1 MSRRTRLALALA
13 LIAASACGQNKSK
26 LDGTATGSGGGATAA
41 TGATATG
48 ATSATSTD
56 GGKTQVRL
64 CDNVTTVALEQLPKT
79 RGEGQAVA
87 DQLMDQW
94 RRQHPDQEWEAAVRR
109 SWTVKPPAENK
120 YVLEGKQADGHAYGR
135 YTQLDVLTWARESE
149 RAAMEGA
156 RVFHS
161 GDELGSTIAVSCDM
175 CHPDAANTHPE
186 TYPKFQ
192 VQLGRVALLRD
203 MINWCLQHPV
213 RAQAMSADDPRMR
226 AMEAYILAQRQGTAL
241 NYGKH

>member
-1 MSRRTRLALALA
+1 MSRRTQLAIATAL
-13 LIAASACGQNKSK
+13 LAASACGQRRSK
-26 LDGTATGSGGGATAA
+26 PEPAATGSGSAPAA
-41 TGATATG
+41 TGAG
-48 ATSATSTD
+48 SAD
-56 GGKTQVRL
+56 DGKTQVRL
-64 CDNVTTVALEQLPKT
+64 CDNVTTVALDQLPKT
-79 RGEGQAVA
+79 RPEGQAVA

-109 SWTVKPPAENK
+109 SWTVKPPADNTNILQGE
-120 YVLEGKQADGHAYGR
+120 QADGHAYGR
-135 YTQLDVLTWARESE
+135 YTKLDVLAWARESE
-149 RAAMEGA
+149 RAALEGA

-161 GDELGSTIAVSCDM
+161 ADELGSTISVSCDM

-213 RAQAMSADDPRMR
+213 RAPQMSADDPRMR
-226 AMEAYILAQRQGTAL
+226 AMEAYILAQRQGTPL
-241 NYGKH
+241 VYGKH

>member
-1 MSRRTRLALALA
+1 MSGRTKLAIAIAL
-13 LIAASACGQNKSK
+13 LAASACGQKKSR
-26 LDGTATGSGGGATAA
+26 LDQAGSGSGSAGAASAAATGSA
-41 TGATATG
+41 
-48 ATSATSTD
+48 
-56 GGKTQVRL
+56 GGKTEVKL
-64 CDNVTTVALEQLPKT
+64 CDNVTTVALDQLPKD
-79 RGEGQAVA
+79 RGEGQVVA

-94 RRQHPDQEWEAAVRR
+94 RRQHPEQEWEANVRR
-109 SWTVKPPAENK
+109 SWTVKPPSDNN
-120 YVLEGKQADGHAYGR
+120 YVLTGDQAEGHAYGK
-135 YTQLDVLTWARESE
+135 YTKMDVLAWARESE
-149 RAAMEGA
+149 RAALEGA

-161 GDELGSTIAVSCDM
+161 GDELGSTISVSCDM

-226 AMEAYILAQRQGTAL
+226 AMEAYILAQRQGTPL
-241 NYGKH
+241 SYGKH

>member
-1 MSRRTRLALALA
+1 MSRRTQIAIATALLA
-13 LIAASACGQNKSK
+13 AAACGDKKSK
-26 LDGTATGSGGGATAA
+26 VDPAAMGGKGSAAGTTASTATDT
-41 TGATATG
+41 
-48 ATSATSTD
+48 TD
-56 GGKTQVRL
+56 GKTQVRL
-64 CDNVTTVALEQLPKT
+64 CDNVTTVSLDQLPKN

-94 RRQHPDQEWEAAVRR
+94 RRQHPDQEWETAVRR
-109 SWTVKPPAENK
+109 SWTVKPPTDNSYILK
-120 YVLEGKQADGHAYGR
+120 GDQAPGHVYGR
-135 YTQLDVLTWARESE
+135 YSQTDVLTWSRESE

-186 TYPKFQ
+186 TYPKYQ

-213 RAQAMSADDPRMR
+213 RAPQMSADDPRMR
-226 AMEAYILAQRQGTAL
+226 AMEAYILAQRQGTPL
-241 NYGKH
+241 SYGKH

>member
-1 MSRRTRLALALA
+1 MTYQRRTQLALALV
-13 LIAASACGQNKSK
+13 LLAASACGQRKSK
-26 LDGTATGSGGGATAA
+26 VDPAATGSGSSAPTATGSADT
-41 TGATATG
+41 
-48 ATSATSTD
+48 
-56 GGKTQVRL
+56 GKTQVRL
-64 CDNVTTVALEQLPKT
+64 CDNVTTVALDQLPKT

-109 SWTVKPPAENK
+109 SWTVKPPADNK
-120 YVLEGKQADGHAYGR
+120 NVLEGQQADGHAYGR
-135 YTQLDVLTWARESE
+135 YTKVDVLAWARESE

-161 GDELGSTIAVSCDM
+161 GDELGSTISVSCDM

-213 RAQAMSADDPRMR
+213 RAPQMSADDPRMR
-226 AMEAYILAQRQGTAL
+226 AMEAYILAQRQGTPL
-241 NYGKH
+241 SYGKH

>member
-1 MSRRTRLALALA
+1 MSRRTQIAIATALLAVA
-13 LIAASACGQNKSK
+13 ACGDKKSK
-26 LDGTATGSGGGATAA
+26 VDPAAMGKGGSAAGGTAGTTTGPA
-41 TGATATG
+41 
-48 ATSATSTD
+48 D
-56 GGKTQVRL
+56 GKTQVQL
-64 CDNVTTVALEQLPKT
+64 CDNVTTVSLDQLPKN

-94 RRQHPDQEWEAAVRR
+94 RRQHPDQEWETAVRR
-109 SWTVKPPAENK
+109 SWTVKPPTDNSNILK
-120 YVLEGKQADGHAYGR
+120 GDQAPGHAYGR
-135 YTQLDVLTWARESE
+135 YTKTDVLTWSRESE

-213 RAQAMSADDPRMR
+213 RAPQMSADDPRMR
-226 AMEAYILAQRQGTAL
+226 AMEAYILAQRQGTPL
-241 NYGKH
+241 SYGKH

>member
-1 MSRRTRLALALA
+1 MMSRGTQLAIAVALLAA
-13 LIAASACGQNKSK
+13 PACGQKKSK
-26 LDGTATGSGGGATAA
+26 LDKATGSGSAA
-41 TGATATG
+41 TTTTTTTAGGT
-48 ATSATSTD
+48 AD
-56 GGKTQVRL
+56 DGKTQVRL
-64 CDNVTTVALEQLPKT
+64 CDNVTTVSLDQLPKS

-94 RRQHPDQEWEAAVRR
+94 RRQHPDQEWEVAVRR
-109 SWTVKPPAENK
+109 SWTVKPPFDNK
-120 YVLEGKQADGHAYGR
+120 NVLEGEQAEGHAYGR
-135 YTQLDVLTWARESE
+135 YTKNDVLAWSRETE

-161 GDELGSTIAVSCDM
+161 GDELGSTISVSCDM

-213 RAQAMSADDPRMR
+213 RAPQMSADDPRMR

-241 NYGKH
+241 QYGKH

>member
-1 MSRRTRLALALA
+1 MSRRTQLAIAIALF
-13 LIAASACGQNKSK
+13 AAAACGQKK
-26 LDGTATGSGGGATAA
+26 AKHDQAATGSGSSGSAAAA
-41 TGATATG
+41 TG
-48 ATSATSTD
+48 SA
-56 GGKTQVRL
+56 GGKTEVRL
-64 CDNVTTVALEQLPKT
+64 CDNVTTVSLDQLPKN

-94 RRQHPDQEWEAAVRR
+94 RRQHPDQEWETAVRR
-109 SWTVKPPAENK
+109 SWTVKPPFDNSSVLQGEQAE
-120 YVLEGKQADGHAYGR
+120 GAAYGH
-135 YTQLDVLTWARESE
+135 YTKMDVLAWARESE

-161 GDELGSTIAVSCDM
+161 GDELGSTISVSCDM

-213 RAQAMSADDPRMR
+213 RAPAMSADDPRMR
-226 AMEAYILAQRQGTAL
+226 AMEAYILAQRQGTPL

>member
-1 MSRRTRLALALA
+1 MMSRRFQLAIAIAL
-13 LIAASACGQNKSK
+13 LAASACGQRKKSK
-26 LDGTATGSGGGATAA
+26 IDPVTTGS
-41 TGATATG
+41 GATATG
-48 ATSATSTD
+48 EGD
-56 GGKTQVRL
+56 GKTQVQL
-64 CDNVTTVALEQLPKT
+64 CDNVTTVALDTLPKT

-94 RRQHPDQEWEAAVRR
+94 RRQHPDQEWETAVRR
-109 SWTVKPPAENK
+109 SWSVKPPADNSYILQGEQA
-120 YVLEGKQADGHAYGR
+120 EGQSYGR
-135 YTQLDVLTWARESE
+135 YTKMDVLTWSRESE

-175 CHPDAANTHPE
+175 CHPDSANTHPE
-186 TYPKFQ
+186 TYPKYQ

-213 RAQAMSADDPRMR
+213 RAPQMSADDPRMR
-226 AMEAYILAQRQGTAL
+226 AMEAYILAQRQGTPL
-241 NYGKH
+241 MYGKH

>member
-1 MSRRTRLALALA
+1 MSRRTQLAIAIALF
-13 LIAASACGQNKSK
+13 AAAACGQKQSK
-26 LDGTATGSGGGATAA
+26 LDQAATGSAGSGSAAPA
-41 TGATATG
+41 TG
-48 ATSATSTD
+48 SA
-56 GGKTQVRL
+56 GGKTEVRL
-64 CDNVTTVALEQLPKT
+64 CDNVTTVALDQLPKT

-94 RRQHPDQEWEAAVRR
+94 RRQHPDQEWEAAVHR
-109 SWTVKPPAENK
+109 SWTVKPPFDNSSVLQGEQAE
-120 YVLEGKQADGHAYGR
+120 GAAYGH
-135 YTQLDVLTWARESE
+135 YTKMDVLAWARESE

-161 GDELGSTIAVSCDM
+161 GDELGSTISVSCDM

-213 RAQAMSADDPRMR
+213 RAPAMSADDPRMR
-226 AMEAYILAQRQGTAL
+226 AMEAYILAQRQGTPL
-241 NYGKH
+241 SYGKH

>member
-1 MSRRTRLALALA
+1 MTGQRVGTMFSRRTQLALALLA
-13 LIAASACGQNKSK
+13 LLAAPACGQRKSK
-26 LDGTATGSGGGATAA
+26 LDPATGSGSATA
-41 TGATATG
+41 
-48 ATSATSTD
+48 D
-56 GGKTQVRL
+56 GGKTQVQL
-64 CDNVTTVALEQLPKT
+64 CDNVTTVALDQLPKT

-109 SWTVKPPAENK
+109 SWTVKPPADNSDILKGEQA
-120 YVLEGKQADGHAYGR
+120 EGMSYGR
-135 YTQLDVLTWARESE
+135 YTKMDILAWSRESE

-186 TYPKFQ
+186 TYPKYQ

-213 RAQAMSADDPRMR
+213 RAPQMAADDPRMR
-226 AMEAYILAQRQGTAL
+226 AMEAYILAQRQGTPL
-241 NYGKH
+241 QYGKH

>member
-1 MSRRTRLALALA
+1 MMSRRTRLALALA
-13 LIAASACGQNKSK
+13 LLAASACGQRKSK
-26 LDGTATGSGGGATAA
+26 LDPATTGSGSGAPTAAEATAGG
-41 TGATATG
+41 TE
-48 ATSATSTD
+48 

-79 RGEGQAVA
+79 RGEGQVVA

-94 RRQHPDQEWEAAVRR
+94 RRQHPDQEWETAVRQ
-109 SWTVKPPAENK
+109 SWSVKPPADNK
-120 YVLEGKQADGHAYGR
+120 YVLEGQQAEGHAYGR
-135 YTQLDVLTWARESE
+135 YTAVDVLTWARESE

-156 RVFHS
+156 RVFHNA
-161 GDELGSTIAVSCDM
+161 GELGSTISVSCDM

>member
-1 MSRRTRLALALA
+1 MMSRRTPLVLALVLLA
-13 LIAASACGQNKSK
+13 ATACGQRKKSK
-26 LDGTATGSGGGATAA
+26 PEPVAGSGSAA
-41 TGATATG
+41 AA
-48 ATSATSTD
+48 STD
-56 GGKTQVRL
+56 GKTQVLL
-64 CDNVTTVALEQLPKT
+64 CDNVTAVALDQLPKT

-94 RRQHPDQEWEAAVRR
+94 RRQHPDQQWETAVRR
-109 SWTVKPPAENK
+109 SWTVKPPADNSAI
-120 YVLEGKQADGHAYGR
+120 LQGAQAEGQSYGR
-135 YTQLDVLTWARESE
+135 YSKLDVLTWSRETE

-161 GDELGSTIAVSCDM
+161 GDELGSTISVSCDM

-213 RAQAMSADDPRMR
+213 RAPQMSADDPRMR
-226 AMEAYILAQRQGTAL
+226 AMEAYILAQRQGTPL
-241 NYGKH
+241 MYGKH

>member
-1 MSRRTRLALALA
+1 MMSRGTQLALALA
-13 LIAASACGQNKSK
+13 LLAASACGQRKSK
-26 LDGTATGSGGGATAA
+26 LDQATGSGSAAGTTTTTAGGADT
-41 TGATATG
+41 
-48 ATSATSTD
+48 
-56 GGKTQVRL
+56 GKTQVRL
-64 CDNVTTVALEQLPKT
+64 CDNVTTVSLDQLPKN

-94 RRQHPDQEWEAAVRR
+94 RRQHPDQEWETAVRR
-109 SWTVKPPAENK
+109 SWTVKAPFDNK
-120 YVLEGKQADGHAYGR
+120 GILEGQQAEGASYGR
-135 YTQLDVLTWARESE
+135 YTKMDILTWARESE

-161 GDELGSTIAVSCDM
+161 GDELGSTISVSCDM
-175 CHPDAANTHPE
+175 FHPDAANTHPE

-213 RAQAMSADDPRMR
+213 RAPQMSADDPRMR
-226 AMEAYILAQRQGTAL
+226 AMEAYILAQRQGTPL
-241 NYGKH
+241 NYGRH

>member
-1 MSRRTRLALALA
+1 MSRRTQIAIATALLA
-13 LIAASACGQNKSK
+13 AAACGDKKSK
-26 LDGTATGSGGGATAA
+26 VDPAAMGGKGSAAGTTASTATDTA
-41 TGATATG
+41 
-48 ATSATSTD
+48 D
-56 GGKTQVRL
+56 GKTQVRL
-64 CDNVTTVALEQLPKT
+64 CDNVTTVSLDQLPKN

-94 RRQHPDQEWEAAVRR
+94 RRQHPDQEWETAVRR
-109 SWTVKPPAENK
+109 SWTVKPPADNSYILK
-120 YVLEGKQADGHAYGR
+120 GDQAPGHTYGR
-135 YTQLDVLTWARESE
+135 YNQTDVLTWSRESE

-186 TYPKFQ
+186 TYPKYQ

-203 MINWCLQHPV
+203 MINWCLEHPV
-213 RAQAMSADDPRMR
+213 RAEKMTEDDPRMR
-226 AMEAYILAQRQGTAL
+226 ALEAYIIAQRKGKTL
-241 NYGKH
+241 EYGKH

>member
-1 MSRRTRLALALA
+1 MSRRTQLAIAIALF
-13 LIAASACGQNKSK
+13 AAPACGQNKSK
-26 LDGTATGSGGGATAA
+26 LDQAATGSGGSGSAAAA
-41 TGATATG
+41 TGGTG
-48 ATSATSTD
+48 GT
-56 GGKTQVRL
+56 GGTGDKTEVRL
-64 CDNVTTVALEQLPKT
+64 CDNVTTVSLDQLPKN

-94 RRQHPDQEWEAAVRR
+94 RRQHPDQEWEAGVRR
-109 SWTVKPPAENK
+109 SWTVKPPFDNS
-120 YVLEGKQADGHAYGR
+120 YVLQGEQAEGASYGR
-135 YTQLDVLTWARESE
+135 YTKMDVLAWARESE

-161 GDELGSTIAVSCDM
+161 GDELGSTISVSCDM
-175 CHPDAANTHPE
+175 CHPDASNTHPE

-213 RAQAMSADDPRMR
+213 RAPAMSADDPRMR
-226 AMEAYILAQRQGTAL
+226 AMEAYILAQRQGTPL
-241 NYGKH
+241 SYGKH

>member
-1 MSRRTRLALALA
+1 MFSRRTQLAIAVAL
-13 LIAASACGQNKSK
+13 LAASACGQNKSK
-26 LDGTATGSGGGATAA
+26 LDQAATGSAGTGTATETAD
-41 TGATATG
+41 T
-48 ATSATSTD
+48 
-56 GGKTQVRL
+56 GKTQVRL
-64 CDNVTTVALEQLPKT
+64 CDNVTTVALDQLPKT

-94 RRQHPDQEWEAAVRR
+94 RRQHPDQEWEVAVRR
-109 SWTVKPPAENK
+109 SWTVKPPTDNSELLKGEQAE
-120 YVLEGKQADGHAYGR
+120 GASYGR
-135 YTQLDVLTWARESE
+135 YTQMDILSWARESE

-161 GDELGSTIAVSCDM
+161 GDELGSTISVSCDM

-186 TYPKFQ
+186 TYPKYQ

-213 RAQAMSADDPRMR
+213 RAPQMAADDPRMR
-226 AMEAYILAQRQGTAL
+226 AMEAYILAQRQGTPL
-241 NYGKH
+241 SYGKH

>member
-1 MSRRTRLALALA
+1 MMSRRTRLALALA
-13 LIAASACGQNKSK
+13 LLAASACGQRSSK
-26 LDGTATGSGGGATAA
+26 LDPATTGSGSG
-41 TGATATG
+41 GATATG
-48 ATSATSTD
+48 TAGGTE

-64 CDNVTTVALEQLPKT
+64 CDNVTTVALDQLPKT
-79 RGEGQAVA
+79 RGEGQVVA

-94 RRQHPDQEWEAAVRR
+94 RRQHPDQEWETAVRR

-120 YVLEGKQADGHAYGR
+120 NILEGQQAEGAAYGR
-135 YTQLDVLTWARESE
+135 YTQMDILTWARESE

-161 GDELGSTIAVSCDM
+161 GDELGSTISVSCDM

-213 RAQAMSADDPRMR
+213 RAPAMSADDPRMR

>member
-1 MSRRTRLALALA
+1 MSRRTQLAVAIA
-13 LIAASACGQNKSK
+13 LIAASACGQRKSK
-26 LDGTATGSGGGATAA
+26 LDQATSGSGSAGATATATATGSAA
-41 TGATATG
+41 
-48 ATSATSTD
+48 D
-56 GGKTQVRL
+56 GVKTQVQL
-64 CDNVTTVALEQLPKT
+64 CDNVTTVALDQLPKT

-109 SWTVKPPAENK
+109 SWSVKPPADNSS
-120 YVLEGKQADGHAYGR
+120 VLQGDQAAGASHGR
-135 YTQLDVLTWARESE
+135 YTKLDVLAWARESE

-161 GDELGSTIAVSCDM
+161 GDELGSTISVSCDM

-213 RAQAMSADDPRMR
+213 RAPQMSADDPRMR
-226 AMEAYILAQRQGTAL
+226 AMEAYILAQRQGTPL
-241 NYGKH
+241 TYGKH

>member
-1 MSRRTRLALALA
+1 MSRRTHLALALVLLA
-13 LIAASACGQNKSK
+13 ASASACGQRKSK
-26 LDGTATGSGGGATAA
+26 LDGATTGSGGGGSA
-41 TGATATG
+41 
-48 ATSATSTD
+48 ATSTSTAGNTAD

-64 CDNVTTVALEQLPKT
+64 CDNVTTVALDQLPKS
-79 RGEGQAVA
+79 RGEAQAVA

-94 RRQHPDQEWEAAVRR
+94 RRQHPDQEWETEVRR
-109 SWTVKPPAENK
+109 SWTVKPPFENK
-120 YVLEGKQADGHAYGR
+120 SVLEGQQAEGASYGR
-135 YTQLDVLTWARESE
+135 YTKTDILAWARESE

-156 RVFHS
+156 RVFHN
-161 GDELGSTIAVSCDM
+161 GGELGSTISVSCDM

-213 RAQAMSADDPRMR
+213 RAPAMSADDPRMR
-226 AMEAYILAQRQGTAL
+226 AMEAYILAQRQGTPL

>member
-1 MSRRTRLALALA
+1 MSRRTRLAVVIALCA
-13 LIAASACGQNKSK
+13 VAACGQKKSR
-26 LDGTATGSGGGATAA
+26 LDQAGSGSGAT
-41 TGATATG
+41 ATATG
-48 ATSATSTD
+48 AGAGSAA
-56 GGKTQVRL
+56 GKTEVRL
-64 CDNVTTVALEQLPKT
+64 CDNVTTTTLDQLPKT

-87 DQLMDQW
+87 DSLMAQW
-94 RRQHPDQEWEAAVRR
+94 RRQHPDQEWESNVRR
-109 SWTVKPPAENK
+109 SWTVKPPADNSA
-120 YVLEGKQADGHAYGR
+120 VLAGEQADGASYGK
-135 YTQLDVLTWARESE
+135 YTKMDVLAWARESE
-149 RAAMEGA
+149 RAALEGA

-161 GDELGSTIAVSCDM
+161 GDELGSTISVSCDM

-226 AMEAYILAQRQGTAL
+226 ALEAYILAQRQGTPLA
-241 NYGKH
+241 YGKH